1 MTGRARLWLKRCCL
15 VGAWLLLPALRG
27 TDAPPGQSY
36 GYFATGEPGAATGI
50 PDRPR
55 RSALVLMGGGKDVD
69 EAFRWMIRKSGVRPD
84 TGGRFV
90 VLRASGSA
98 AYNPYIYYSG
108 PGKQTSLPV
117 AAGWVG
123 GAALGLS
130 AVRTLVIPDRAAA
143 NAPFVNDVLARAD
156 AVFIAGGDQGN
167 YVRHWK
173 GAALEQTL
181 NTLLQKKVPVGG
193 TSAGLAILGEF
204 NFSALRGTINSTH
217 ALNDPFD
224 RRITIGPD
232 PLDPGGRFLSASALA
247 GTITDSHFVH
257 RDRMGRLVT
266 FVARLVASDER
277 AGCRGGVLP
286 AGQGTAGFARGI
298 GVSEQ
303 AALLVQGDGTG
314 GHFTARRV
322 SNPWARSQAAV
333 YFVRPLEAPT
343 ECRPGAPLTMHQVE
357 IRKLADSTTVFNLS
371 DWSGVDAYIVN
382 VEDGMFDTP
391 PY

>member
-1 MTGRARLWLKRCCL
+1 MA
-15 VGAWLLLPALRG
+15 AMWLLFAGMRPPDAVPGHSYRYYAVG
-27 TDAPPGQSY
+27 T
-36 GYFATGEPGAATGI
+36 PGAAVVI
-50 PDRPR
+50 PDKPR
-55 RSALVLMGGGKDVD
+55 RSAFVLMGGGKDVD
-69 EAFRWMIRKSGVRPD
+69 EAFRWMIQKAGVRPG

-90 VLRASGSA
+90 ILRATGTA
-98 AYNPYIYYSG
+98 AYNPYVYYSG
-108 PGKQTSLPV
+108 PGRRTALPAV
-117 AAGWVG
+117 SGWVG

-130 AVRTLVIPDRAAA
+130 AVQTLVIPDRGAADD
-143 NAPFVNDVLARAD
+143 PFVNAIVARAD

-167 YVRHWK
+167 YIRYWK

-181 NTLLQKKVPVGG
+181 NTLLARKVPVGG

-204 NFSALRGTINSTH
+204 NFSALRGTINSSR

-224 RRITIGPD
+224 PRITINPD
-232 PLDPGGRFLSASALA
+232 PLDPGGKFLTATALA

-266 FVARLVASDER
+266 FVARLVASEDG

-286 AGQGTAGFARGI
+286 AAEGAASYPRGI

-314 GHFTARRV
+314 ANFTARRV
-322 SNPWARSQAAV
+322 SNPRARGQAAV
-333 YFVRPLEAPT
+333 YFVRPLEAPG
-343 ECRPGAPLTMHQVE
+343 ECRPGRPLTVQRVE
-357 IRKLADSTTVFNLS
+357 IRKLADSRTVFNLS
-371 DWSGVDAYIVN
+371 DWSGVDGYIVN
-382 VEDGMFDTP
+382 VQDGMFDTS